1 MERGPSETLKQRGVD
16 LGVCI
21 GLTEFV
27 VLMQQINHYF
37 G

>member
-1 MERGPSETLKQRGVD
+1 VD
-16 LGVCI
+16 LGVWI